1 MLARSAFRSTHGTSK
16 QERGQLHVSPFR
28 ETRCL
33 WRRNTARVRSRIIL
47 SVLAT
52 AQILSNYELGA
63 AAAGH
68 PCGALA
74 PWPPLSFAPSTAS
87 QARVSQRITSTRS
100 YSRGPRPPPT
110 CGTIF
115 SSTSSGNQAGTRITQ
130 TMCYDLKAAQNSIVL
145 PPPTEQ
151 RVKTIDDKPVCSQCL
166 KPSFF
171 SKQDQSWHQASDCRG
186 DSPLG
191 SSNSRTSVDVDASG
205 VPYTTRISTSPHI
218 QSPSLTHANTSTSRE
233 RDLDAHIECLQ
244 PDTTSPSKLL
254 REESRLAPL
263 HGASPHQLRARP
275 STSVIIGVGG
285 IALPGTTLFP
295 KSGINV
301 NFASPLIEA
310 TSSSARAPPLSA
322 GTRIK
327 AHADHELWRKAPSA
341 AQPKLQTNGYRR
353 TSKQAANLVS
363 HSTLLEHGWEISLST
378 DGGQAVSPSGT
389 HFELVKRGSSWF
401 SPLQSSSPLS

>member
-87 QARVSQRITSTRS
+87 QASVSQRITSTRS

-218 QSPSLTHANTSTSRE
+218 QSPSLTHANTSTFYKRHHRRWRHRPSRN
-233 RDLDAHIECLQ
+233 DALPKVWNQ
-244 PDTTSPSKLL
+244 RQLRKPSH
-254 REESRLAPL
+254 RGNIVE
-263 HGASPHQLRARP
+263 RARP
-275 STSVIIGVGG
+275 SPLCRYEDQGPRRPR
-285 IALPGTTLFP
+285 ALAQGT
-295 KSGINV
+295 
-301 NFASPLIEA
+301 
-310 TSSSARAPPLSA
+310 
-322 GTRIK
+322 
-327 AHADHELWRKAPSA
+327 
-341 AQPKLQTNGYRR
+341 
-353 TSKQAANLVS
+353 
-363 HSTLLEHGWEISLST
+363 
-378 DGGQAVSPSGT
+378 
-389 HFELVKRGSSWF
+389 F
-401 SPLQSSSPLS
+401 SCPA